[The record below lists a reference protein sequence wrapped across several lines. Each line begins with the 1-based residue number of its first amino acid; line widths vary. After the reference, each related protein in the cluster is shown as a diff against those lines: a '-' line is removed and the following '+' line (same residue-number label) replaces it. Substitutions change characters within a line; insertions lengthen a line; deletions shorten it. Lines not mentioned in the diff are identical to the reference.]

1 MKARTTVLAGLAL
14 GCVALAGCSTE
25 KSTDLGFAAAAQEGT
40 PFTVSQVADEHAER
54 AYFFCPYTD
63 KAQAEA
69 LGFDP
74 DDVYSINDNSQR
86 WETWSGIGVIFSDD
100 RTPAIEWFD
109 PSIIDACPGA
119 TTGDE
124 LDVNAPITPTVEPVE
139 FAGDDSPTD
148 VIALVV
154 E

>member
-1 MKARTTVLAGLAL
+1 MRIDVLAALAL
-14 GCVALAGCSTE
+14 GCVALAGCSTG
-25 KSTDLGFAAAAQEGT
+25 KSTDLGLAVAAQEGT
-40 PFTVSQVADEHAER
+40 PFTVSHVAGASAER
-54 AYFFCPYTD
+54 AYLFCPYTD

-74 DDVYSINDNSQR
+74 DDVYSINDNAQR
-86 WETWSGIGVIFSDD
+86 WETWSGIGVIFNDD

-139 FAGDDSPTD
+139 FAGDEGPTD
-148 VIALVV
+148 VIKLVV

>member
-40 PFTVSQVADEHAER
+40 PFTVSQVAGEHAER

-124 LDVNAPITPTVEPVE
+124 LDVNAPITPTVQPVE
-139 FAGDDSPTD
+139 FADDEGPTD
-148 VIALVV
+148 VIKLVV

>member
-1 MKARTTVLAGLAL
+1 MRIDVLAALAL
-14 GCVALAGCSTE
+14 GCVALAGCSTG
-25 KSTDLGFAAAAQEGT
+25 KSTDLGFAAAAQEGE
-40 PFTVSQVADEHAER
+40 PFTVSQVAGDSAER
-54 AYFFCPYTD
+54 AYRFCPYTD

-69 LGFDP
+69 LGFSP

-86 WETWSGIGVIFSDD
+86 WETWSGIGVIFNDD

-124 LDVNAPITPTVEPVE
+124 LDVNVPITPTVQPVE
-139 FAGDDSPTD
+139 FAGEDGPTD
-148 VIALVV
+148 VIKLVV

>member
-40 PFTVSQVADEHAER
+40 PFTVSQVAGEHAER
-54 AYFFCPYTD
+54 AYLFCPYTD

-74 DDVYSINDNSQR
+74 DDVYSINDDSQR

-109 PSIIDACPGA
+109 PSVIDACPGA
-119 TTGDE
+119 TTGDPI
-124 LDVNAPITPTVEPVE
+124 DVDAPITPTVQPVE
-139 FAGDDSPTD
+139 FAGDEGPTD
-148 VIALVV
+148 VIKLVV

>member
-1 MKARTTVLAGLAL
+1 MRIDVLVALAL
-14 GCVALAGCSTE
+14 GCVALAGCSTG

-40 PFTVSQVADEHAER
+40 PFTVSQVAGASTER
-54 AYFFCPYTD
+54 AYLFCPYTD

-69 LGFDP
+69 LGFNP
-74 DDVYSINDNSQR
+74 DDVYGINDNSQR

-109 PSIIDACPGA
+109 PSIIDACPSA
-119 TTGDE
+119 ATGDE

-139 FAGDDSPTD
+139 FAGDEGPTD
-148 VIALVV
+148 VIKLVV

>member
-1 MKARTTVLAGLAL
+1 MRIDVLAALAL
-14 GCVALAGCSTE
+14 GCVALAGCSTG
-25 KSTDLGFAAAAQEGT
+25 KSMDLGFAAAAQEGT
-40 PFTVSQVADEHAER
+40 PFTVSQVAGDSAER
-54 AYFFCPYTD
+54 AYLFCPYTD

-74 DDVYSINDNSQR
+74 DDVYSINDNAQR
-86 WETWSGIGVIFSDD
+86 WETWSGIGVIFNDD

-109 PSIIDACPGA
+109 PTIIDACPGA

-124 LDVNAPITPTVEPVE
+124 LDVNAPITPTVQAVE
-139 FAGDDSPTD
+139 FAGDEGPTD
-148 VIALVV
+148 VIKLVV

>member
-1 MKARTTVLAGLAL
+1 MRIEVLAALAV
-14 GCVALAGCSTE
+14 GCVALAGCSTG
-25 KSTDLGFAAAAQEGT
+25 KSTDLGFAAAAQDGT
-40 PFTVSQVADEHAER
+40 PFTVSQVAGEHAER
-54 AYFFCPYTD
+54 AYLFCPYTD

-69 LGFDP
+69 LGFNP
-74 DDVYSINDNSQR
+74 DDVYSINNNSQR
-86 WETWSGIGVIFSDD
+86 WETWTGIGVIFSND
-100 RTPAIEWFD
+100 RAPAIEWFD

-124 LDVNAPITPTVEPVE
+124 LDVNTPITPTVEPVE
-139 FAGDDSPTD
+139 FAGDEEPTD

>member
-1 MKARTTVLAGLAL
+1 MRIDVLAALAL
-14 GCVALAGCSTE
+14 GCVALAGCSTG
-25 KSTDLGFAAAAQEGT
+25 KSTDLGFAAAAQDGT
-40 PFTVSQVADEHAER
+40 PFTVSQVAGDSAER
-54 AYFFCPYTD
+54 AYLFCPYTD

-69 LGFDP
+69 LGFNP
-74 DDVYSINDNSQR
+74 DDVYSINNNSQR
-86 WETWSGIGVIFSDD
+86 WETWTGIGVIFNDD

-109 PSIIDACPGA
+109 PSVIDACPGA

-139 FAGDDSPTD
+139 FAGDEGPTD

>member
-1 MKARTTVLAGLAL
+1 MRIDVLAALAL
-14 GCVALAGCSTE
+14 GCVALAGCSTG
-25 KSTDLGFAAAAQEGT
+25 KSTDLGFAAAAQDGT
-40 PFTVSQVADEHAER
+40 PFTVSQVVGDSAER
-54 AYFFCPYTD
+54 AYLFCPYTD

-74 DDVYSINDNSQR
+74 DDVYSINDNAQR
-86 WETWSGIGVIFSDD
+86 WETWTGIGVIFSDD
-100 RTPAIEWFD
+100 RTPAVEWFD

-139 FAGDDSPTD
+139 FAGDEEPTD
-148 VIALVV
+148 VIKLVV

>member
-1 MKARTTVLAGLAL
+1 MKARTTVLAALAL

-40 PFTVSQVADEHAER
+40 PFTVSQVAGEHAER
-54 AYFFCPYTD
+54 AYVFCPYTD

-69 LGFDP
+69 LGFNP
-74 DDVYSINDNSQR
+74 DDVYSINDDSQR

-100 RTPAIEWFD
+100 RKPAIEWFD

-124 LDVNAPITPTVEPVE
+124 LDVDAPITPTVQTVE
-139 FAGDDSPTD
+139 FAGDEGPTD
-148 VIALVV
+148 VIKLVV